1 MSEIQKK
8 TLKNLT
14 KEEVKIIIEI
24 IKKYPSTNFLK
35 TKQILQNPAYKDA
48 IEEMRLYLSKKEKID
63 KIVKNEMEDYNS
75 PLSNF
80 VFNKKYKSLPLSQK
94 NNKIKFNSLDLKKN
108 NLVYSPNIYL
118 NDSEYNHYNELYK
131 KYISPRSKSIS
142 DKSIDEEDIL
152 IFETQNILNILDK
165 YFYSG
170 DIIKILSILDNRF
183 IDYVEQYDKDRLL
196 LENYRCGSIHFNIF
210 LYNFLNLIDVKCLY
224 ICFHNGKNYL
234 SPLNNKKFLNFIQL
248 KENLAYDNMLN
259 DDIIKTKYYNAIK
272 EALDNVYQKFQ
283 KVFSTKLEIPCSIY
297 DIVIKHNV
305 FNFDIEFDDLIE
317 VKLLELTN
325 NDYKTSIISN
335 NSHVLSILKCNNK
348 ILFNPAFKT
357 KTINKNY
364 RIYDYIPLKNKFYDL
379 DKDSFT
385 GIYHSLKNIEITDDI
400 DTKFLYNSQFF
411 NGNTSS
417 IYAFT
422 GDNLHFFSNRH
433 NLLKNKAY
441 IGGKINIDCPPLY
454 IQDNDRGFC
463 WYLSIISSL
472 FYSDD
477 ISIILLNKSIRY
489 IYKNIDKIIEY
500 NSLINEL
507 KLQKRIDYS
516 KYNIDLKII
525 INFIIY
531 INIFLYT
538 SYATIIKKK
547 TNNITNKKKWNIS
560 LSFLLNNEKIIK
572 NLLNLLLN
580 YTNITSIKILSS
592 IK

>member
-1 MSEIQKK
+1 MAEIKK
-8 TLKNLT
+8 KMKDLT
-14 KEEVKIIIEI
+14 DEEKKIIIGI
-24 IKKYPSTNFLK
+24 IKKYPPINYVK
-35 TKQILQNPAYKDA
+35 TMQISKNPEYSNV
-48 IEEMRLYLSKKEKID
+48 IEEMKLMLYKKDKID
-63 KIVKNEMEDYNS
+63 KIVKDEMNDYNS

-80 VFNKKYKSLPLSQK
+80 SKSKKYKSLSLSQTK
-94 NNKIKFNSLDLKKN
+94 NKIKFNSLDLKKN
-108 NLVYSPNIYL
+108 KLVYSPNIYL
-118 NDSEYNHYNELYK
+118 NDSEYNRYNDLYK
-131 KYISPRSKSIS
+131 QYISHRSKSIT
-142 DKSIDEEDIL
+142 DTLITYEDIL
-152 IFETQNILNILDK
+152 KFKTQDILNILDK

-170 DIIKILSILDNRF
+170 NIIKILSILDNRF
-183 IDYVEQYDKDRLL
+183 IDYVDKYDKDRLL
-196 LENYRCGSIHFNIF
+196 LENYTCGSIHFNIF
-210 LYNFLNLIDVKCLY
+210 LYNFLNLIDIKCLY
-224 ICFHNGKNYL
+224 ICYHNGKNYL
-234 SPLNNKKFLNFIQL
+234 SPLNNKNFKDFIQL
-248 KENLAYDNMLN
+248 KENLTYDNMLN

-283 KVFSTKLEIPCSIY
+283 KVFTTKLEIPCSIF

-348 ILFNPAFKT
+348 ILFNPAFNT
-357 KTINKNY
+357 GTINNNY
-364 RIYDYIPLKNKFYDL
+364 RIYDYIPLKNNFYEL

-385 GIYHSLKNIEITDDI
+385 GIYHSLKKIEISSDI
-400 DTKFLYNSQFF
+400 DIKTLYNSQFF
-411 NGNTSS
+411 NGKSSS

-433 NLLKNKAY
+433 NLLKKKAY

-454 IQDNDRGFC
+454 IQDNDKGFC

-489 IYKNIDKIIEY
+489 IYKNIDKITNY
-500 NSLINEL
+500 NLLINEL
-507 KLQKRIDYS
+507 KLKKRIDYS
-516 KYNIDLKII
+516 KYDIDLKII

-531 INIFLYT
+531 TNIFLYT
-538 SYATIIKKK
+538 SYATIIKNK
-547 TNNITNKKKWNIS
+547 TENITNKNKWNIS

-572 NLLNLLLN
+572 NLINLLLT
-580 YTNITSIKILSS
+580 YTNFTSNKILNS
-592 IK
+592 I